1 MDREDWGSLAA
12 FAVVAEERSFT
23 RAAARLGVSPSALSH
38 TLRRLEQRL
47 GVQLLARSTRSV
59 STTQAGERL
68 LLRLDPAIGEI
79 SQAVEELGAR
89 AGRVSGHIRIS
100 APGEAARRVIT
111 PMLPKFVEKY
121 PDIVVEVL
129 IEQAFTDIVA
139 RRMDAGIRL
148 GESLAKDV
156 VAVPVSGPLRMAVIA
171 TPAYLKKH
179 GAPNTPRDLR
189 GHRCINIRLA
199 SAGSIYKW
207 EFERGGEKM
216 EIAVDGPL
224 VFDSGG
230 MVLDAALAG
239 VGLGYVLED
248 RALEL
253 IRKGALTRVLAD
265 WCPPFPGFYLYYPG
279 RRQLSPALAAFIE
292 ALRTPARRRT
302 TGLSTTTGKRRQPA
316 PKPRPT
322 GS

>member
-38 TLRRLEQRL
+38 TMRRLEEKL

-68 LLRLDPAIGEI
+68 LARLNPAISEI
-79 SQAVEELGAR
+79 SSAVEQLGELS
-89 AGRVSGHIRIS
+89 GRPSGHIRIS
-100 APGEAARRVIT
+100 APGEAARRVIAPAL
-111 PMLPKFVEKY
+111 PMFVEVY

-129 IEQAFTDIVA
+129 IEQAFTNIVE
-139 RRMDAGIRL
+139 RRLDAGIRL
-148 GESLAKDV
+148 GESLEKDV

-171 TPAYLKKH
+171 SPAYLKRH
-179 GAPNTPRDLR
+179 GVPKTPRDLR
-189 GHRCINIRLA
+189 SHRCINLRLA
-199 SAGSIYKW
+199 SAGTIYKW
-207 EFERGGEKM
+207 EFERGAEKM
-216 EIAVDGPL
+216 DIAVDGPL
-224 VFDSGG
+224 IFDAGG
-230 MVLDAALAG
+230 MVVDAALAG

-248 RALEL
+248 RVLDDF
-253 IRKGALTRVLAD
+253 KSGALVRLLAD

-292 ALRTPARRRT
+292 ALRVP
-302 TGLSTTTGKRRQPA
+302 SHPKKRR
-316 PKPRPT
+316 
-322 GS
+322 